1 MGSDSKFWKGVDGIN
16 AVASVGAAAAAMAA
30 FIGIGE
36 VKEENRDLK
45 AQVAELTQAVEA
57 FTGVA
62 AERATEA
69 LESGA
74 ARIEEFDTE
83 AAEEAVRERA
93 NEGAGTLL
101 EGAGDRF
108 RNFIG
113 GADAPAAPGE

>member
-1 MGSDSKFWKGVDGIN
+1 MSAFNNLDR
-16 AVASVGAAAAAMAA
+16 AVNYIQGAGTLAAAAGMV
-30 FIGIGE
+30 FTWIGVSD
-36 VKEENRDLK
+36 VKDQNAELK
-45 AQVAELTQAVEA
+45 SQVAELTAAVEA
-57 FTGVA
+57 FTGAA

-69 LESGA
+69 LETGA
-74 ARIEEFDTE
+74 ARIESFDAE
-83 AAEEAVRERA
+83 AAEEAVREKA